1 MEPLWYL
8 TKDGDRT
15 CLALYERHYSCHH
28 YRDGRKRT
36 QFVGPGA
43 NIVLRTARGDACFVW
58 RDYIDDTI
66 PKQDGIECAFFRNEG
81 SILSSSLVRQA
92 DAIADH
98 CWPGERHYTKVDPAA
113 VRSTN
118 PGFCFIAAGW
128 KRCGTT
134 KNGKLILEKV
144 NDALLI
150 AIEKA
155 KEDSK
160 P

>member
-1 MEPLWYL
+1 MTDSLLSRLEALTEPSREF
-8 TKDGDRT
+8 D
-15 CLALYERHYSCHH
+15 ALIWAEQDNRE
-28 YRDGRKRT
+28 
-36 QFVGPGA
+36 A
-43 NIVLRTARGDACFVW
+43 
-58 RDYIDDTI
+58 IDDYTCDI
-66 PKQDGIECAFFRNEG
+66 WIEDKQIKACGPTP
-81 SILSSSLVRQA
+81 
-92 DAIADH
+92 ADH